1 MTEGLLLKR
10 TMRSSLSTLG
20 GSSRRLRWASP
31 RNQPVEEEASVDP
44 EGHKLKILKKGQEV
58 DLEVL
63 KGQVAGLKA
72 PRGQNVDPPGQA
84 VGPQG
89 RAAGLKAPE
98 DQEGVEGVWT
108 YLLST
113 KCTISHVG

>member
-20 GSSRRLRWASP
+20 DPSWRLRWASP
-31 RNQPVEEEASVDP
+31 RNQPGEEASVDP
-44 EGHKLKILKKGQEV
+44 EGHKLKVLKNGQEV

-72 PRGQNVDPPGQA
+72 PRGQA

-89 RAAGLKAPE
+89 RAVGLKAPE

-108 YLLST
+108 YLLSAKRT
-113 KCTISHVG
+113 TSHVG

>member
-1 MTEGLLLKR
+1 MK
-10 TMRSSLSTLG
+10 
-20 GSSRRLRWASP
+20 
-31 RNQPVEEEASVDP
+31 V
-44 EGHKLKILKKGQEV
+44 LKKSQEV

-72 PRGQNVDPPGQA
+72 PRGQNVDPQGQAVDLKVLQGQA

-89 RAAGLKAPE
+89 RAVDLRVPRGRAVGLKSPE

-108 YLLST
+108 YLLSA
-113 KCTISHVG
+113 K